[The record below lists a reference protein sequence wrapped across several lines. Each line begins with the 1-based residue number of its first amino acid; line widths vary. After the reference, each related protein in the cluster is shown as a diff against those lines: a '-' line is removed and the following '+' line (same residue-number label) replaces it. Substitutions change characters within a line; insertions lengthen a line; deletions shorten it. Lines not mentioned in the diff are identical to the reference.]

1 MQHGR
6 RDETRGERNARW
18 VEKYCLY
25 PNGPDKGKRVML
37 TPAQRDVIYAIY
49 DPNGPQQLS
58 VTGPL
63 AAYLALLHV
72 CGPEGKQ
79 RDFQPD
85 ASANIFTV
93 WGAVSPE
100 LRRLLELDGGTVVCP
115 ALSARRSSRRGS
127 NSVAGSMTMTSPMS
141 PSWR

>member
-63 AAYLALLHV
+63 AAYWH
-72 CGPEGKQ
+72 C
-79 RDFQPD
+79 
-85 ASANIFTV
+85 
-93 WGAVSPE
+93 
-100 LRRLLELDGGTVVCP
+100 CM
-115 ALSARRSSRRGS
+115 
-127 NSVAGSMTMTSPMS
+127 SVAPKESNQTSNRMRAPTFS
-141 PSWR
+141 RSGVRSVLNFAGCSNLTAGPSSAPR